1 MLKKL
6 ILGLFICLAS
16 FVLTGCRVPPATAA
30 KEPIK
35 QAVEVFYLAN
45 EGFFITG
52 GGKKVLVDALFR
64 EGIKPYA
71 VVSPTNKER
80 LEQARDPFSDVDLAM
95 ASHFH
100 GDHFDPLAVALHL
113 QHNPRALFV
122 STHQALDKFKA
133 IGAPFEAVK
142 DRVRAAMPKEGER
155 IKLTHKGIKLQVLHV
170 HHGRN
175 RPIEN
180 LGLLFEIAGQK
191 LFHIGDSEATAEDF
205 KINNLPAERIDI
217 AFLPFWYLLDG
228 GNKQAV
234 REQIKAR
241 HIVLMH
247 IPPPDENDEYIK
259 KRGGWAAVLG
269 KMKAEFPN
277 AVWFT
282 QEMEKK
288 VFN

>member
-1 MLKKL
+1 MPRKL
-6 ILGLFICLAS
+6 ILSVVISLI
-16 FVLTGCRVPPATAA
+16 VLDLTSCRVPPATAA
-30 KEPIK
+30 KEPNK
-35 QAVEVFYLAN
+35 PAVEVFYLAN

-80 LEQARDPFSDVDLAM
+80 LEQARDPFSDVDLTM

-100 GDHFDPLAVALHL
+100 SDHFDPLAVATHLH
-113 QHNPRALFV
+113 HNPRALFV
-122 STHQALDKFKA
+122 STNQAFDKFKA
-133 IGAPFEAVK
+133 VGALFEEVK
-142 DRVRAAMPKEGER
+142 TRVRAAMPNEGER
-155 IKLTHKGIKLQVLHV
+155 IKLTHNGIHLQVLHV

-205 KINNLPAERIDI
+205 KINNLLAERIDI
-217 AFLPFWYLLDG
+217 AFLPFWYLLDE

-234 REQIKAR
+234 RAQIKAR
-241 HIVLMH
+241 HIILMH

-259 KRGGWAAVLG
+259 KRGGWATVLG

-277 AVWFT
+277 TVWFR